1 MVDAYATRLAQ
12 TARNAEVRSKIS
24 WWAMYLGLAGGSMLI
39 SLMML
44 QGRPS
49 PSNLAWLFYGAG
61 IAAIIYNPRYGIYLI
76 AGLTL
81 VGDGYLSTWFPF
93 TQNFSGRSSLLFLSD
108 ALIISPLET
117 YIVMTAF
124 IWLGKMAVVRRI
136 RVRSGMLFWPAILF
150 ITFITYGLGYGLARG
165 GNLTIAL
172 WEARF
177 IYYLVAMLFLVSN
190 LIETRSQTNTLFW
203 VITIALFLKAVSG
216 VWYVATVLGWDT
228 SGVER
233 IAEHAMSIQFNLFFV
248 LLFASWLYRDS
259 FIRRLIMSL
268 MLPIILFS
276 FIANHRRAGFLTF
289 GLAMVLIVLL
299 LYRENRKLFWAIA
312 PSGTVLVLVYLAVF
326 WNNLGPLGLLARAVR
341 SVVAQPTPRDAAS
354 NLYRDLE
361 NANIMFT
368 IKMVPLTGVGFGQKF
383 FIVYPMAD
391 ISFFEWWEYITHN
404 SILWIWMKTGAGGFF
419 ALLMLVGMALALG
432 GRAIWNM
439 PRGQMRA
446 FALAATLYV
455 FTHFVYAFV
464 DMSWDIRSMILV
476 GMMMGLINSLE
487 VIAARPLP
495 VPARRWPWQPAP
507 LIAQDMPLLPQAS
520 GVPNNAGPGPGAS
533 DPAPSR
539 RVQGPALR
547 PWL

>member
-1 MVDAYATRLAQ
+1 MVDAYAARLAQ
-12 TARNAEVRSKIS
+12 TARNVEIRSKIS

-44 QGRPS
+44 QGHPS
-49 PSNLAWLFYGAG
+49 ASNVAWLFYGAG

-81 VGDGYLSTWFPF
+81 VGDSYLSTWFPF
-93 TQNFSGRSSLLFLSD
+93 TQNFSSRGSLLFLSD

-117 YIVMTAF
+117 YIVITAF

-150 ITFITYGLGYGLARG
+150 IAFITYGLVYGLARG

-177 IYYLVAMLFLVSN
+177 IYYLVAMLFLVTN
-190 LIETRSQTNTLFW
+190 LIETRSQVNTLFW
-203 VITIALFLKAVSG
+203 LITIALFLKAASG

-228 SGVER
+228 SSVER
-233 IAEHAMSIQFNLFFV
+233 IAEHAMSIQFNLFFT
-248 LLFASWLYRDS
+248 LLIAAWLYRDS
-259 FIRRLIMSL
+259 FVRRLVMSL
-268 MLPIILFS
+268 MLPVVLFS
-276 FIANHRRAGFLTF
+276 FIANHRRAGFLTL
-289 GLAMVLIVLL
+289 GLAVILIVLL
-299 LYRENRKLFWAIA
+299 LYRENRRLFWVIA
-312 PSGTVLVLVYLAVF
+312 PTGAVATLIYLVVF
-326 WNNLGPLGLLARAVR
+326 WNNMGPLGLIARAVR

-383 FIVYPMAD
+383 IIVYPMAD

-404 SILWIWMKTGAGGFF
+404 SILWIWVKTGAGGFF
-419 ALLMLVGMALALG
+419 ALLMFVGLTLALG
-432 GRAIWNM
+432 GRAVWNM

-455 FTHFVYAFV
+455 FTHFVYSFV
-464 DMSWDIRSMILV
+464 DMSWDIRSMVLV
-476 GMMMGLINSLE
+476 GTMMGLINSLE
-487 VIAARPLP
+487 DIAARPLP
-495 VPARRWPWQPAP
+495 VTVRRWPWQPVP
-507 LIAQDMPLLPQAS
+507 LADQAALLSPRSSA
-520 GVPNNAGPGPGAS
+520 VPNHEGLIPGVS
-533 DPAPSR
+533 DPASGR
-539 RVQGPALR
+539 RVQGPPVR
-547 PWL
+547 PWQ